1 MKKQLL
7 LLTLLLASFTFAQTE
22 ISLATWDTGEGGE
35 RLQQIV
41 DGFMAENPDI
51 KVNIEMQTGADDP
64 SILVRMASGTAPDV
78 IQTGEFNLK
87 RRALASEGGYLNL
100 SPLIDADAEFKRDNY
115 FPEVFDVG
123 VVDEGVYVLNK
134 DFATVAFY
142 VNTKMFEEAGIEVPS
157 SWTYDDLIQI
167 AQELTLDANGNNAL
181 SPDFDAENIKQYG
194 WWHDVGWV
202 RGWQAIPYA
211 YGAQFLSED
220 GKTATGYLNSEEMA
234 AALKLYQDSVHTYHI
249 SPSVAAIDAQPGI
262 DLFASGQAALR
273 GPTGPWMLSGYSENP
288 ELSYAIAPMPSGASG
303 EQSVICWS
311 GFAVNEKSQHPEA
324 AYALAKYI
332 ATKGQ
337 DILVDFGMTADV
349 ALAEKTGREN
359 DPLWAPFMN
368 EVSNL
373 HPLDDLKTAY
383 WVECINT
390 PMSKLLESIQGP
402 DGAGVDIQAQL
413 DTIATEAD
421 TCLAQPF

>member
-1 MKKQLL
+1 MKKQLIL
-7 LLTLLLASFTFAQTE
+7 VAVLLATSSFAQTE

-35 RLQQIV
+35 RIQQIV

-51 KVNIEMQTGADDP
+51 KVNIEQQTGADDP

-100 SPLIDADAEFKRDNY
+100 SPLIDADADFKRDNY

-123 VVDEGVYVLNK
+123 VVDDGVYVLNK

-142 VNTKMFEEAGIEVPS
+142 VNTKMFEEAGIEVPT
-157 SWTYDDLIQI
+157 SWTYDDLIQT

-181 SPDFDAENIKQYG
+181 SPDFDADNIVQYG

-202 RGWQAIPYA
+202 RAWQSVAYG
-211 YGAQFLSED
+211 YGAQLLSDD
-220 GKTATGYLNSEEMA
+220 GKTATGYLNSEA
-234 AALKLYQDSVHTYHI
+234 VVAALKLYQDSVHTYHI
-249 SPSVAAIDAQPGI
+249 SPSVAAIEAQPGV
-262 DLFASGQAALR
+262 DLFSANQAALR

-288 ELSYAIAPMPSGASG
+288 DLSYAIAPMPSGPAG
-303 EQSVICWS
+303 EKSVICWS
-311 GFAVNEKSQHPEA
+311 GFAVNEKSENAEA
-324 AYALAKYI
+324 AYKLVKYI

-337 DILVDFGMTADV
+337 DILVDFGMTADK
-349 ALAEKTGREN
+349 ALAASTGRES

-368 EVSNL
+368 EVGNL
-373 HPLDDLKTAY
+373 QPLDDLKTAY
-383 WVECINT
+383 WVECVNT
-390 PMSKLLESIQGP
+390 PVSKLLESIQGP
-402 DGAGVDIQAQL
+402 DGAGVDIQAEL
-413 DTIATEAD
+413 DAVASEAD